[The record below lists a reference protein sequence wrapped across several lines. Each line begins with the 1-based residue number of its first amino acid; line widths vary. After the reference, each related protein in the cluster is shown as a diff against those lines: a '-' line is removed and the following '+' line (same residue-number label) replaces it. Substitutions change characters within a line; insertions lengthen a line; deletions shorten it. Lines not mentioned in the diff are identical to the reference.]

1 MYAKMHTEVVRHRI
15 GPQRQNKEPWMT
27 ATSGGARLAGRAA
40 IVTGAAR
47 GIGAAI
53 ARTYVSHGAQVLIAD
68 VLDEDGERLAAE
80 LGDAARYAHLDVR
93 SRVDWER
100 AENLLRVS
108 TGLATTVLV
117 HNAGV
122 MTAGSVVDA
131 TPQALT
137 DAFAV
142 NVLGPVIGTQ
152 VCLDGMIEFGGGSII
167 VVSSIAAISVG
178 PGFIPYAISKA
189 ANAAYARAAARELG
203 RFGIRVNS
211 LLPGGTE
218 SAMNSGGDLVGLDKN
233 AWFERMTIPRIGR
246 PDEIADAALF
256 LAGSESSYVTGTQ
269 LVVDG
274 GQLLGPSAAWKA

>member
-1 MYAKMHTEVVRHRI
+1 
-15 GPQRQNKEPWMT
+15 MT
-27 ATSGGARLAGRAA
+27 ATSTGTRLAGRAA

-53 ARTYVSHGAQVLIAD
+53 ARTYVAHGAQVLIAD
-68 VLDEDGERLAAE
+68 VLDDDGERLAAE
-80 LGDAARYAHLDVR
+80 LGAAAHYAHLDVR
-93 SRVDWER
+93 SRGDWER
-100 AENLLRVS
+100 AETLLRS
-108 TGLATTVLV
+108 GTGLAATVLV

-122 MTAGSVVDA
+122 MTPGSVADA
-131 TPQALT
+131 TQQALT
-137 DAFAV
+137 DAFEV

-152 VCLDGMIEFGGGSII
+152 VCLDGMIEAGGGSII

-178 PGFIPYAISKA
+178 PGFIPYAVSKA

-203 RFGIRVNS
+203 QFGIRVNS

-218 SAMNSGGDLVGLDKN
+218 TPMNSGSDFAAFDKG

-256 LAGSESSYVTGTQ
+256 LAGDESSYVTGTQ

-274 GQLLGPSAAWKA
+274 GQLLGPRAAWNAESRDGS